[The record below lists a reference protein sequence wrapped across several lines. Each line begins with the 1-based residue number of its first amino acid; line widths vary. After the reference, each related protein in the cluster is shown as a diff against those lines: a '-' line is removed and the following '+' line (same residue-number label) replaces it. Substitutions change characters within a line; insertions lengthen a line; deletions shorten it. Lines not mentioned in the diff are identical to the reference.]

1 MPWRSFSLPGANEKG
16 EFTINSIDPGH
27 YRIRLPLT
35 DENLY
40 VKAITSPATA
50 PSRRGAPAANNVS
63 LNGLALKQGEKLS
76 GVTVTVAEGAASL
89 RGKVVAE
96 KAGQRLPDRLRAHLV
111 PTGPNATDEVLRYAE
126 SVVSNDSAFTFTNIA
141 PGKYRLI
148 TRVTPNDD
156 PVNRPAT
163 PTAWD
168 ASERAKL
175 RHEAMSAKYE
185 IELQPCGRVKDYVL
199 QFSH

>member
-1 MPWRSFSLPGANEKG
+1 
-16 EFTINSIDPGH
+16 TNSMQPAY
-27 YRIRLPLT
+27 YRTRVPCIG
-35 DENLY
+35 ENLY
-40 VKAITSPATA
+40 LKAIPSPAPA
-50 PSRRGAPAANNVS
+50 PSRRGATAAANNVS

-96 KAGQRLPDRLRAHLV
+96 KEGQRLPDRLRAHLV

-126 SVVSNDSAFTFTNIA
+126 SIVSSDSAFTFTNIA

-148 TRVTPNDD
+148 TRVPPNDE
-156 PVNRPAT
+156 PVNRQAT
-163 PTAWD
+163 PAAWD
-168 ASERAKL
+168 PSERAKL

-185 IELQPCGRVKDYVL
+185 IELQPCGRVK
-199 QFSH
+199 